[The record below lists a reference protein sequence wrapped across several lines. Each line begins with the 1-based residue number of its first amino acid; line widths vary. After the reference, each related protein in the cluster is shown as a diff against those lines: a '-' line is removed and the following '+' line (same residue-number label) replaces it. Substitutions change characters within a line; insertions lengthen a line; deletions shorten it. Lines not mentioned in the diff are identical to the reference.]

1 MSNKHVSTLSVDV
14 PTKRCEPQIAP
25 QIGAAGISGALTTPE
40 GITVGSLPRLVVFGI
55 TVGLVALVG
64 IGSLLVTR
72 SWDEMLATRSETA
85 IATAIIPPMQTDAAA
100 AAATPPVQTDIG
112 AAGATPPMQTDI
124 GATGAT
130 PPMQTDIGA
139 TGATPPMQ
147 TDIGATGATPPMQ
160 TDAAAAAATPPTQIE
175 TAREVTPI
183 PRVQA
188 FLAFEAALSD
198 LASPVRGASP
208 PGSRPFDAKI
218 ANGRARRHVQPAAD
232 QRITFEPY
240 RDAVAAAARQADVGR
255 VITRQGANVRDAP
268 TGFNVLR
275 NMPRGTVLRVFA
287 RHGGWVQVGE
297 EVPMGWVYSSLLTDA
312 P

>member
-14 PTKRCEPQIAP
+14 PTKRCERQIAP
-25 QIGAAGISGALTTPE
+25 QIGAAGISGALATPE
-40 GITVGSLPRLVVFGI
+40 GITVGSLPRLVAFGI
-55 TVGLVALVG
+55 TVGLVALGG

-72 SWDEMLATRSETA
+72 SWDEMLATRPETA

-100 AAATPPVQTDIG
+100 AAATPPV
-112 AAGATPPMQTDI
+112 
-124 GATGAT
+124 
-130 PPMQTDIGA
+130 QTDIGA

-198 LASPVRGASP
+198 LASPARVASP
-208 PGSRPFDAKI
+208 PRSRPFDAKI

>member
-1 MSNKHVSTLSVDV
+1 MSNTHFSTLSVDV

-72 SWDEMLATRSETA
+72 SWDEMLATRPETA

-112 AAGATPPMQTDI
+112 A
-124 GATGAT
+124 TG
-130 PPMQTDIGA
+130 
-139 TGATPPMQ
+139 
-147 TDIGATGATPPMQ
+147 
-160 TDAAAAAATPPTQIE
+160 ATPPTQIE
-175 TAREVTPI
+175 TAREVTPL

-198 LASPVRGASP
+198 LASPARVASLP
-208 PGSRPFDAKI
+208 RSRPFDAKI

>member
-72 SWDEMLATRSETA
+72 SWDEMLATRPETA
-85 IATAIIPPMQTDAAA
+85 IATAII
-100 AAATPPVQTDIG
+100 
-112 AAGATPPMQTDI
+112 
-124 GATGAT
+124 

-175 TAREVTPI
+175 TEREVTPI

-198 LASPVRGASP
+198 LASPARVASP
-208 PGSRPFDAKI
+208 PRSRPFDAKI

-275 NMPRGTVLRVFA
+275 TMPRGTVLRVFA
-287 RHGGWVQVGE
+287 RHDGWVQVGE

>member
-72 SWDEMLATRSETA
+72 SWDEMLATRPETA

-100 AAATPPVQTDIG
+100 AAATPPV
-112 AAGATPPMQTDI
+112 
-124 GATGAT
+124 
-130 PPMQTDIGA
+130 QTDIGA

-160 TDAAAAAATPPTQIE
+160 TDAAAAAATPPVQTDAAAAAATPPTQIE
-175 TAREVTPI
+175 TAREVTPL

-198 LASPVRGASP
+198 LASPARVASLP
-208 PGSRPFDAKI
+208 RSRPFDAKI